1 MKKIINKIID
11 FLIQKNNKKISKQWN
26 DYCFLQE
33 LYITNGTLDIDK
45 YNKLLS
51 MVKRK
56 YR

>member
-1 MKKIINKIID
+1 MKKVINKIID
-11 FLIQKNNKKISKQWN
+11 YLIQKNNRKVYKEWN

-33 LYITNGTLDIDK
+33 LCITNDR
-45 YNKLLS
+45 LLS